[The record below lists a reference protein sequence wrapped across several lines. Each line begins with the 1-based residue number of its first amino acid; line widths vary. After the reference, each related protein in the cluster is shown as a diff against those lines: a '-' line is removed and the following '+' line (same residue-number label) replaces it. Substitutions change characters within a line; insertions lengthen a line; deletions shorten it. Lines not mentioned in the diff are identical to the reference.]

1 MSSLLHFAQRVV
13 NLLQHDQKAIDEDG
27 LIDK

>member
-1 MSSLLHFAQRVV
+1 MSSPLPFAQRVV

-27 LIDK
+27 LVDR